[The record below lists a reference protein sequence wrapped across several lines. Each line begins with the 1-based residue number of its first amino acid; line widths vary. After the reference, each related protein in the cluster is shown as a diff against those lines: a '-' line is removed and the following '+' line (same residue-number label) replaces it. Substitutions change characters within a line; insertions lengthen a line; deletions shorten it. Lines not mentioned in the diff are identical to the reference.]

1 MYHDAILVI
10 VVIVVTVREV
20 MVAWC
25 VIRLMRMYL
34 IWERVDYLQLPV
46 AMVYGLKLEPSTHAS
61 CVLGGTA
68 KWPVAQDS
76 LSPCVGMKP
85 A

>member
-1 MYHDAILVI
+1 MLVGCR
-10 VVIVVTVREV
+10 VFREVREVMVAV

-34 IWERVDYLQLPV
+34 FWERVDYLQLPV